1 MARCRCQL
9 CSFQAPNP
17 AGFHPF
23 DRLQSTSHTVTST
36 GIPST
41 CLPGHR
47 DICHQEAG
55 LDNEHVPDGQFRTSG
70 NLKLKKS
77 HSLSQSV
84 VCNLETGCSAENSTA
99 SMLRSG
105 YGSGGNGCGSLPCSP
120 AASPTTKLGQAGNSH
135 GSNVHSDTKDLFLSF
150 FLFNLLSVFPCNL
163 FL

>member
-1 MARCRCQL
+1 MARSRCQL

-36 GIPST
+36 GILST

-47 DICHQEAG
+47 AICHQAVG
-55 LDNEHVPDGQFRTSG
+55 LDNEHVPDAHFPTSG
-70 NLKLKKS
+70 NLKLKNS
-77 HSLSQSV
+77 QSLLQSV
-84 VCNLETGCSAENSTA
+84 VRNLETGRSAENTA

-135 GSNVHSDTKDLFLSF
+135 GYIYVY
-150 FLFNLLSVFPCNL
+150 PGE
-163 FL
+163 